1 MWKSI
6 ENLDGRLWPKKKR
19 KKKTLW
25 MRNEASNDEKDGT
38 KIK

>member
-1 MWKSI
+1 M
-6 ENLDGRLWPKKKR
+6 EDYGPKKKK

-25 MRNEASNDEKDGT
+25 KRNEASNDEKDGT

>member
-1 MWKSI
+1 MAQ
-6 ENLDGRLWPKKKR
+6 KKKG

>member
-1 MWKSI
+1 MAQ
-6 ENLDGRLWPKKKR
+6 KKKE

-25 MRNEASNDEKDGT
+25 KRNEASNDEKDGT

>member
-1 MWKSI
+1 MAQ
-6 ENLDGRLWPKKKR
+6 KKKEK

-25 MRNEASNDEKDGT
+25 KRNEASNDEKDGT